1 MNVCGIDVSKDTLD
15 IVVRKK
21 GKSLKCKTFS
31 NDFKGHQALI
41 TYLKSHQVVRC
52 ALEATGYYHFDIAML
67 LSEEKKR
74 EIMVLNP
81 RAAHNFAK
89 AMMQQNKTDAIDAE
103 LLAQFVDRMDF
114 ISWTAPPHEVF
125 ALRACGRLLI
135 SLTKSKTRAKNRL
148 HAFSTTKC
156 TPAFIIDDL
165 KLEIEQLEGR
175 IENLM
180 SHALELIKNNALLQ
194 SQYELLIGIKGIADR
209 TVIKLLGEIGV
220 LDSTMSAKQW
230 VAHAGLYPKVFQS
243 GSSVMK
249 KARIG
254 KAGNRYIREAL
265 YMGALSAARHE
276 PHLKGFYQH
285 LILDNGLTKLQALC
299 AVMRKILIAI
309 HAMLKTEKC
318 FDGSHLYQLAS
329 H

>member
-15 IVVRKK
+15 IVIRKK
-21 GKSLKCKTFS
+21 GKSFKCKTFS

-41 TYLKSHQVVRC
+41 MHLKSHKVVRC
-52 ALEATGYYHFDIAML
+52 ALEATGYYHLDIAMRL
-67 LSEEKKR
+67 DEEKAID
-74 EIMVLNP
+74 IMVLNP

-103 LLAQFVDRMDF
+103 LLAQFVDRMEF
-114 ISWTAPPHEVF
+114 ILWTAPPHEIF
-125 ALRACGRLLI
+125 ALRACGRLFI
-135 SLTKSKTRAKNRL
+135 SLTKSKTSAKNRL

-156 TPAFIIDDL
+156 TPDFILDDL
-165 KLEIEQLEGR
+165 ALEIEQLEGR
-175 IENLM
+175 IENLIC
-180 SHALELIKNNALLQ
+180 HALELIKNNALLQ
-194 SQYELLIGIKGIADR
+194 SQYELLIGIKGVADK
-209 TVIKLLGEIGV
+209 TIIKLLGEIGV
-220 LDSTMSAKQW
+220 LDPTMSAKQW

-254 KAGNRYIREAL
+254 KAGHRYIREAL
-265 YMGALSAARHE
+265 YMGALSASRHE
-276 PHLKGFYQH
+276 PHLKGFYHH
-285 LILDNGLTKLQALC
+285 LIVDNGLTKLQAVC
-299 AVMRKILIAI
+299 AVMRKMLIAI

-318 FDGSHLYQLAS
+318 FDGSRLYKLAS